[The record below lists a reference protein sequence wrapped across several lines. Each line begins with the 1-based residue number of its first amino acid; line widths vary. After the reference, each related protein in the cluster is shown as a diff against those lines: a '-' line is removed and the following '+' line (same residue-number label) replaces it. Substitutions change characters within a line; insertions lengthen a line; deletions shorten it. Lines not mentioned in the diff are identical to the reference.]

1 LRNIPAGSQMQ
12 LERDIGN
19 RHDPYAVK
27 VLYKGKQ
34 IGYIKRVHSQT
45 VAEELDKGKKV
56 KAEIK
61 NFDVNGVVNS
71 ILLKITIAE

>member
-1 LRNIPAGSQMQ
+1 MI
-12 LERDIGN
+12 ERESGN
-19 RHDPYAVK
+19 RYDPYAVK
-27 VLYKGKQ
+27 VIYQGEQ
-34 IGYIKRVHSQT
+34 IGYIKKVHSQT
-45 VAEELDKGKKV
+45 IAEEIDKGKKV